1 VDSAAD
7 LERDNADT
15 GAAAGG
21 GAPTGQADT
30 GRSRARHPAAPGA
43 DGGGAQAPAA
53 PPAKDAPA
61 RTGGGAPASKS
72 ARAAKDPAASRR
84 TPAAPGGRTGRG
96 ALAPAAAVADDDAA
110 LGWAARVQRLETEL
124 AGLRRAM
131 RGRALIEQAKGLL
144 AGTLDCTP
152 DAAFEHLSR
161 LSQHE
166 NRRLVEV
173 AARIMGTAVPAG
185 LEDPEPD
192 PAVEAGAFEPAV
204 YVNAAPETGDRASAP
219 QVGVAGLSAEARIR
233 LQIVST
239 AVQSAQTVSE
249 LAERLLSE
257 GVASLEADAVLIYVA
272 EPDGA
277 LRMAS
282 CAGLPAQV
290 ASDWQRI
297 PSPVPTV
304 LGEAIAS
311 GAPLWFTGRDT
322 HGYLLVGD
330 GAARAAL
337 PLRHAGRTFGCLEPI
352 WARPREFSPADRAY
366 LEALANAVAKRI
378 WQLDRLAAD
387 VLSAP
392 GHWLQSALDAIA
404 APTLLLSPVRDD
416 AGTVTDFTID
426 FASSES
432 GRPYD
437 QEPAELVG
445 ARLLDVRPTLA
456 VSGVFDAYRQVLL
469 TGTPWQRAA
478 RTETIL
484 VRGKPKQVLI
494 SRSAARLGDGLVA
507 SWQVHDA
514 EAELAR
520 VAVVEELGKLGYAEW
535 DRRTGQLR
543 WSAGLYRIFDRSPS
557 RGPLSLEQIPAH
569 VVPEDLP
576 ALERKLR
583 ALVAGREPGE
593 TQFRIGTRTGAK
605 ALRVLIRP
613 SYDEGGEL
621 TVVHAVAQDV
631 TELALRADSARR
643 DQQAAAM
650 RRVHRGGRP
659 GG

>member
-7 LERDNADT
+7 LETDNADT
-15 GAAAGG
+15 GAAGAGG
-21 GAPTGQADT
+21 ASTGHAGT
-30 GRSRARHPAAPGA
+30 RRGPGRRA
-43 DGGGAQAPAA
+43 AA
-53 PPAKDAPA
+53 PPPTAGKAPDAE
-61 RTGGGAPASKS
+61 G
-72 ARAAKDPAASRR
+72 D
-84 TPAAPGGRTGRG
+84 
-96 ALAPAAAVADDDAA
+96 AAA
-110 LGWAARVQRLETEL
+110 LSWAARVQRLEADL

-185 LEDPEPD
+185 LDEPEPE
-192 PAVEAGAFEPAV
+192 PAGDAAAFEPTV
-204 YVNAAPETGDRASAP
+204 YVNTTGESDAEAVPAAGP
-219 QVGVAGLSAEARIR
+219 AGGPSLSAEARVR
-233 LQIVST
+233 LQIVAT
-239 AVQSAQTVSE
+239 AVQSAQTVRE
-249 LAERLLSE
+249 LADRLLSE
-257 GVASLEADAVLIYVA
+257 GVASLEADAVLIYVV

-297 PSPVPTV
+297 PSAVPTV
-304 LGEAIAS
+304 LGEAIAT
-311 GAPLWFTGRDT
+311 GTPLWFTARDE

-352 WARPREFSPADRAY
+352 WAQPREFSPADRAY
-366 LEALANAVAKRI
+366 LEALAAAVAKRI

-387 VLSAP
+387 VLAAP
-392 GHWLQSALDAIA
+392 GHWLQSALDAVA

-416 AGTVTDFTID
+416 TGTVTDFTID
-426 FASSES
+426 FASSQS
-432 GRPYD
+432 GHPYD

-445 ARLLDVRPTLA
+445 VRLLDVRATLA
-456 VSGVFDAYRQVLL
+456 MAGVFDAYRQVLH

-478 RTETIL
+478 QTETIL
-484 VRGKPKQVLI
+484 VRGKPRQVLI
-494 SRSAARLGDGLVA
+494 SHSAARLGDGLLA

-520 VAVVEELGKLGYAEW
+520 AAVVEELGKLGYAEW
-535 DRRTGQLR
+535 EIGTGQLR
-543 WSAGLYRIFDRSPS
+543 WSAGMYRIFDRSPS
-557 RGPLSLEQIPAH
+557 RGPLSLDEIPAQ
-569 VVPEDLP
+569 VLPEDLP
-576 ALERKLR
+576 ELERELR
-583 ALVAGREPGE
+583 ALVAGRKPGE
-593 TQFRIGTRTGAK
+593 TQFRIVTRGGPR

-613 SYDEGGEL
+613 SYDEAGEL

-631 TELALRADSARR
+631 TELALRADSVRR
-643 DQQAAAM
+643 DQHAAAI
-650 RRVHRGGRP
+650 RRVHTGGRP
-659 GG
+659 EA